1 MRVRDVMRMRS
12 LAQTVGIP
20 MVRTCIADFLVLI
33 NDQLLKRLQLLK
45 GEIAARSRVAMSGFW
60 HHTSDTPIQ
69 VTDREPTSINVPPT
83 HHFTH
88 PATASSPESRPY
100 NDHEDSP
107 SISITAGVGQDDDLR
122 GNAAEYSPQPRNLQT
137 EADLNGDTYALNNPF
152 FEYRNLVG
160 SISEK
165 LRKENALRLAYVY
178 ALPEWYY
185 EVGPTH
191 DPTSALR
198 ILMALEGKGV
208 FAPNN
213 LAGLTKALETIER
226 EDLAQLVREF
236 RKFIHATTFFG

>member
-1 MRVRDVMRMRS
+1 MRLCQTAHAQFSLVGGFLRYGGFPCLITDRS
-12 LAQTVGIP
+12 ALHG
-20 MVRTCIADFLVLI
+20 
-33 NDQLLKRLQLLK
+33 KRLQLLK
-45 GEIAARSRVAMSGFW
+45 EISPRQRDAMSGLW
-60 HHTSDTPIQ
+60 HTSDAPIQ
-69 VTDREPTSINVPPT
+69 VTDQEPTSINVLPT
-83 HHFTH
+83 HFAH
-88 PATASSPESRPY
+88 AAPETCPY
-100 NDHEDSP
+100 NDREESP
-107 SISITAGVGQDDDLR
+107 SRTAGVPSEDDEV
-122 GNAAEYSPQPRNLQT
+122 GNAAEYSPQLSNQQKVD
-137 EADLNGDTYALNNPF
+137 DLNADTYALNNPF

-236 RKFIHATTFFG
+236 RKLIIHHSANL